1 MNWWFDDMGRNNL
14 SGVPNTSTPPILTD
28 DRIIEF
34 LLQNPQARIDFQEL
48 LPTMLPAERDRL
60 NSLVAKNPRVL
71 LGYPI
76 DEQVIDDRFMA
87 ALNSSGFRD
96 PNRRKR

>member
-14 SGVPNTSTPPILTD
+14 SGVPGTDNPPILTD

-34 LLQNPQARIDFQEL
+34 LIMNPLARLDFQAI
-48 LPTMLPAERDRL
+48 LPTMLPQEQERL
-60 NSLVAKNPRVL
+60 NGIVAANPRTL
-71 LGYPI
+71 IGYPI
-76 DEQVIDDRFMA
+76 DDQVIDDRFMRS
-87 ALNSSGFRD
+87 LNNSGFRD

>member
-34 LLQNPQARIDFQEL
+34 LLQNPQARIEFREL
-48 LPTMLPAERDRL
+48 LPTMLPAEQERL
-60 NSLVAKNPRVL
+60 NGIVTKNPRVL

-76 DEQVIDDRFMA
+76 DEQVIDDRFMN
-87 ALNSSGFRD
+87 ALNNSGFRD